1 MMGIALQSWEL
12 NGWRETMGQLYW
24 FWRDRK
30 GLLGGLVGPMANF
43 VFLYSAVDWYV
54 HGAIGPAGRMIL
66 SENTAWI
73 IGAFVLSF
81 TMQAVNMVIRMGHA
95 GRIYGWRFASAAPL
109 RAVLGN
115 AINSLASASAVYRFF
130 LAKWRREPL
139 GWLKTDHA
147 YPNRE
152 GLTVDRRRIGEIL
165 VGSQYVAAAE
175 LEAALASQPTDVR
188 IGEHL
193 IHLGKLT
200 EQELYECLSLQ
211 QRVDFQFLDRTQV
224 SPPIARSL
232 PVAVSRRWKV
242 LGYKVVS
249 GQLFVAGPNAPSS
262 EMHED
267 LRRFS
272 SLEIRFQLITPGN
285 FETLLQEFLHP
296 VA

>member
-1 MMGIALQSWEL
+1 MGIALQSWEL
-12 NGWRETMGQLYW
+12 NGWRDTMGQLYW

-30 GLLGGLVGPMANF
+30 GLLGCLVGPMANS
-43 VFLYSAVDWYV
+43 VFLYSAVDWYIQ
-54 HGAIGPAGRMIL
+54 GAAGPAGRLIL
-66 SENTAWI
+66 SDNSAWI
-73 IGAFVLSF
+73 TGTFVFSL
-81 TMQAVNMVIRMGHA
+81 TLQTVNMGMRMGYI

-115 AINSLASASAVYRFF
+115 AINSLATVSAICRFF
-130 LAKWRREPL
+130 AAKWFREPM

-152 GLTVDRRRIGEIL
+152 GLTVDWRRIGEIL
-165 VGSQYVAAAE
+165 VGSQYVAAAD
-175 LEAALASQPTDVR
+175 LEAALASVPPGVR

-211 QRVDFQFLDRTQV
+211 QHVDFQFLDPAQV
-224 SPPIARSL
+224 SLPVTRSL
-232 PVAVSRRWKV
+232 PAAVSRRWKV

-249 GQLFVAGPNAPSS
+249 GQLFVAGPNAPSN

-285 FETLLQEFLHP
+285 FESLLEQFLLP
-296 VA
+296 Y